1 VIGVASRMDRYR
13 DEEENLSRSSKN
25 SELYENNDIGSV
37 PERPI
42 DINSVNAVEIDRK
55 ADLRSR
61 ENYHRAKELG
71 FLSEDEEDKNEEEK
85 KLDEFNEIY
94 KPNERK
100 VYDINTILEEARRE
114 NRDDSVKKDKR
125 KNDDFILTKEE
136 IEKYRKEREERARK
150 DNEKMKDFINTITSK
165 TLRGEIDEA
174 TGVDLLSDLL
184 ATSEY
189 DRISNNTEILDKEA
203 IDKVKEKAKEYDSV
217 PEKPK
222 ELKSMDDSFYTKSME
237 LNTKD
242 FDMDDEFVEQKEMP
256 SILKVLLVILLL
268 VLVGVLIYFIVKSF

>member
-1 VIGVASRMDRYR
+1 MASRMDRYR

-150 DNEKMKDFINTITSK
+150 DNEKMKDLINTITSK

-242 FDMDDEFVEQKEMP
+242 FDMDDEFIEQKEMP

>member
-1 VIGVASRMDRYR
+1 MASRMDRYR

-114 NRDDSVKKDKR
+114 NSDDSVKKDKR

-242 FDMDDEFVEQKEMP
+242 FDMDDEFIEQKEMP

>member
-1 VIGVASRMDRYR
+1 MASRMDRYR

-150 DNEKMKDFINTITSK
+150 DNEKMKDLINTITSK

>member
-1 VIGVASRMDRYR
+1 MASRMDRYR

-71 FLSEDEEDKNEEEK
+71 FLSEDKEYKNEEEK

-114 NRDDSVKKDKR
+114 NSDDSVKKDKR

-150 DNEKMKDFINTITSK
+150 DNEKMKDLINTITSK

>member
-1 VIGVASRMDRYR
+1 MASRMDRYR

-242 FDMDDEFVEQKEMP
+242 FDMDDEFIEQKEMP

>member
-1 VIGVASRMDRYR
+1 MDRYR

>member
-1 VIGVASRMDRYR
+1 MASRMDRYR

>member
-1 VIGVASRMDRYR
+1 MASRMDRYR

-136 IEKYRKEREERARK
+136 IEKYRKERRK
-150 DNEKMKDFINTITSK
+150 S
-165 TLRGEIDEA
+165 
-174 TGVDLLSDLL
+174 
-184 ATSEY
+184 
-189 DRISNNTEILDKEA
+189 
-203 IDKVKEKAKEYDSV
+203 
-217 PEKPK
+217 
-222 ELKSMDDSFYTKSME
+222 
-237 LNTKD
+237 
-242 FDMDDEFVEQKEMP
+242 
-256 SILKVLLVILLL
+256 
-268 VLVGVLIYFIVKSF
+268 

>member
-1 VIGVASRMDRYR
+1 MASRMDRYR

-114 NRDDSVKKDKR
+114 NSDDSVKKDKR

>member
-1 VIGVASRMDRYR
+1 MASRMDRYR

-114 NRDDSVKKDKR
+114 NSDDSVKKDKR

-150 DNEKMKDFINTITSK
+150 DNEKMKDLINTITSK

>member
-1 VIGVASRMDRYR
+1 
-13 DEEENLSRSSKN
+13 
-25 SELYENNDIGSV
+25 
-37 PERPI
+37 
-42 DINSVNAVEIDRK
+42 
-55 ADLRSR
+55 
-61 ENYHRAKELG
+61 
-71 FLSEDEEDKNEEEK
+71 
-85 KLDEFNEIY
+85 
-94 KPNERK
+94 
-100 VYDINTILEEARRE
+100 
-114 NRDDSVKKDKR
+114 
-125 KNDDFILTKEE
+125 
-136 IEKYRKEREERARK
+136 
-150 DNEKMKDFINTITSK
+150 MKDLINTITSK

>member
-1 VIGVASRMDRYR
+1 MASRMDRYR

-114 NRDDSVKKDKR
+114 NSDDSVKKDKR
-125 KNDDFILTKEE
+125 KNDDFVLTKEE

-150 DNEKMKDFINTITSK
+150 DNEKMKDLINTITSK